1 MKIFRIIYE
10 KVKRIIYENTIYTK
24 LLGECLMFQVI
35 NFLCLFCVGFLV
47 LDVMIYF
54 CKDAM
59 DIFEGT
65 TNVNK
70 VKSINVWADRVRAN
84 SYSYENKIAK

>member
-1 MKIFRIIYE
+1 MKILKVILGKEKGIIF
-10 KVKRIIYENTIYTK
+10 ENTIYKK
-24 LLGECLMFQVI
+24 LLGECVMFQVI
-35 NFLCLFCVGFLV
+35 DFLCLVCIGFLV
-47 LDVMIYF
+47 LDVMVYF

-59 DIFEGT
+59 DIFEST
-65 TNVNK
+65 TKVNK

>member
-1 MKIFRIIYE
+1 MKIFKVIFGKE
-10 KVKRIIYENTIYTK
+10 KGISFENTIYKK
-24 LLGECLMFQVI
+24 LLGECVMFQVI
-35 NFLCLFCVGFLV
+35 DFLCLVCIGFLV
-47 LDVMIYF
+47 LDVMVYF

-59 DIFEGT
+59 DIFEST
-65 TNVNK
+65 TKVNK

>member
-1 MKIFRIIYE
+1 
-10 KVKRIIYENTIYTK
+10 
-24 LLGECLMFQVI
+24 
-35 NFLCLFCVGFLV
+35 
-47 LDVMIYF
+47 
-54 CKDAM
+54 M

>member
-1 MKIFRIIYE
+1 
-10 KVKRIIYENTIYTK
+10 
-24 LLGECLMFQVI
+24 MFQVI

-70 VKSINVWADRVRAN
+70 VKSINVWADKIGRAHV
-84 SYSYENKIAK
+84 

>member
-1 MKIFRIIYE
+1 
-10 KVKRIIYENTIYTK
+10 
-24 LLGECLMFQVI
+24 MFQVI
-35 NFLCLFCVGFLV
+35 NFLCLFCIGFLV

-70 VKSINVWADRVRAN
+70 VKSINVWADRVRTN

>member
-1 MKIFRIIYE
+1 
-10 KVKRIIYENTIYTK
+10 
-24 LLGECLMFQVI
+24 MFQVI

-54 CKDAM
+54 CKDVM
-59 DIFEGT
+59 DIFENT

>member
-1 MKIFRIIYE
+1 
-10 KVKRIIYENTIYTK
+10 
-24 LLGECLMFQVI
+24 MFQVI

-59 DIFEGT
+59 DIFEG
-65 TNVNK
+65 
-70 VKSINVWADRVRAN
+70 INIWADRVRAN